1 MSNSHQPSAISQN
14 IDDILKQ
21 IAEACKDVGRDPNS
35 VKLVAIS
42 KTKPDE
48 DIQAALDAGQLDFG
62 ENKIQDLA
70 GKMDRLDPKA
80 IWHMVGALQS
90 NKIKYMIDKVHWIH
104 SVPKLKT
111 LQEIEKR
118 ASAINREI
126 NCLIQVNI
134 SDEDQKSG
142 CAPED
147 LNELLKAACSMKFAK
162 VRGLMGI
169 ATNTEEEHILKTEF
183 GLLRKLNEDAAQ
195 KFSGKLNL
203 TELSMGMTNDL
214 AIAIAEGSTMVRVG
228 TAIFGSRNY

>member
-1 MSNSHQPSAISQN
+1 MSDNQPQATISQN
-14 IDDILKQ
+14 IQNIKNQ
-21 IAEACKDVGRDPNS
+21 ITEACKAVDRDPNS
-35 VKLVAIS
+35 VKLVAVS

-48 DIQAALDAGQLDFG
+48 DIQEALDAGQLDFG
-62 ENKIQDLA
+62 ENKIQELA

-118 ASAINREI
+118 ASAIEREI

-142 CAPED
+142 CAPVD
-147 LNELLKAACSMKFAK
+147 LTELLKAASTMKYAK

-169 ATNTEEEHILKTEF
+169 ATNTDNEETLRKEF
-183 GLLRKLNEDAAQ
+183 SLLRLLKDNAAQ
-195 KFSGKLNL
+195 SFSGKLNL

-228 TAIFGSRNY
+228 TAIFGGRNY